1 MTFFLFFLLEGRL
14 TAETIVKKIEVLVN
28 EEAMR
33 VKMHRNADVY
43 LSSDMG
49 VAHLMFAHHAVA
61 PPLFAPPAPPQHAW
75 LGGGAGGG
83 AYGPG
88 GGGGEGRGVQKAL
101 PWVAFDVELG
111 NRDGARL
118 PVIVAAGG
126 GGGKNGGG
134 PDGQS
139 PLKKRQV
146 KQSKAGSAAT

>member
-1 MTFFLFFLLEGRL
+1 MLLEGRL

-43 LSSDMG
+43 LSCDMG
-49 VAHLMFAHHAVA
+49 VAHPMFAHHVVA

-146 KQSKAGSAAT
+146 KQSKAGSAACIY